1 MSVQEEITEE
11 DRTNEVGLFNVAESY
26 WRSGAALHGLKVDAS
41 HAYKH
46 KPVEFLYVQAVE
58 LYLKSFLRGH
68 GLSARELK
76 TRYYGHR
83 VDHLSEKAISLGLP
97 VTHDD
102 RDTIDEIVRADA
114 IIGSRYIRT
123 GSVKSLSVDALD
135 RTCRSLRENVVVA
148 LKEKG
153 TPVRI

>member
-11 DRTNEVGLFNVAESY
+11 DRTNEVGLFNTAESY
-26 WRSGAALHGLKVDAS
+26 WKSGAALHELNVGAS
-41 HAYKH
+41 HAY

-68 GLSARELK
+68 GLSARELR

-83 VDHLSEKAISLGLP
+83 VDRLSAKAISLGLRA
-97 VTHDD
+97 THDD
-102 RDTIDEIVRADA
+102 KDTFDEIVRADA

-123 GSVKSLSVDALD
+123 GSIKSLSVDALD

-148 LKEKG
+148 LRDKG
-153 TPVRI
+153 APVRI